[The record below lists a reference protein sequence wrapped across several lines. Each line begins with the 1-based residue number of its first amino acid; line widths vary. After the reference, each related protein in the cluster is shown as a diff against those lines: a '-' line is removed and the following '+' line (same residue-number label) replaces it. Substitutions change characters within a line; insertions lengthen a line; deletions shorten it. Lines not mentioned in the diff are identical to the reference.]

1 MKMDE
6 ETKIRNI
13 IFIVII
19 VICVLALSYGIYFQ
33 VFVKNRDVVSTP
45 PPVVTEEIE
54 FDELFDNKF
63 HVQEG
68 RPLPNVSKLD
78 QTKDIVY
85 TNYTLNEVY
94 DGKYDIKASIP
105 MININHEKIINIDK
119 EITSIFYNKLNNILE
134 NSKKEDAQNSIYSVS
149 YSAFINENILSLVIK
164 ATLKEGNT
172 PQRLIIKGYTY
183 NLSTNEEIA
192 LKDMLEIK
200 NIDKTLVETEINKKV
215 QESINYTNNMS
226 SLGYDVY
233 KRDIN
238 NTIYKVENVDNYILG
253 PNGSIYIIY
262 AYGNSNYTTE
272 SDIVYIK

>member
-13 IFIVII
+13 IFIII
-19 VICVLALSYGIYFQ
+19 VVICVLALSYGIYFQ
-33 VFVKNRDVVSTP
+33 VFVKNKDVVVTP
-45 PPVVTEEIE
+45 PPVITAEVE

-63 HVQEG
+63 HTEEG
-68 RPLPNVSKLD
+68 RGLPNISKID

-85 TNYTLNEVY
+85 TSYTLNEVY

-105 MININHEKIINIDK
+105 MINVNNEKIVNIDK
-119 EITSIFYNKLNNILE
+119 EITSLFYNKLNNILE

-149 YSAFINENILSLVIK
+149 YAGFINENILSLVIK

-172 PQRLIIKGYTY
+172 PQRLIIKGYNY

-192 LKDMLEIK
+192 LKDMLAIK
-200 NIDKTLVETEINKKV
+200 NIDKSLVETEINRKV
-215 QESINYTNNMS
+215 QESINYTNNMA

-238 NTIYKVENVDNYILG
+238 NPIYKVDNVDNYILG

-262 AYGNSNYTTE
+262 AYGNSSYTAE